1 MKYLIV
7 ILAAALLVALPF
19 LFRKPTD
26 LGDWRTGDPV
36 LVIISPHNEA
46 VRYEFG
52 EAFSRW
58 HREHYSRPVKID
70 WRMVGGT
77 TEIMRYLASEYV
89 SSMKGSWTRR
99 GEIWPADGAEL
110 ILDRSFNP
118 DKPPAEIATNETA
131 RAHFERQKKL
141 FSAFRNTDDPQTVS
155 CGIDLF
161 CGGGAYDHNNAAR
174 QGLTVAPWTAEERK
188 QPEVAALVN
197 AFPAQFGGE
206 VWRSDVFF
214 GTVLSTFGICC
225 NPERLRDFGIATPPV
240 AWRDLA
246 DPRLFG
252 QVGLADP
259 TKSGSVAKAF
269 EMIIHEQC
277 WRTVTAAGFTH
288 EQVASN
294 EAAIAKARLP
304 PGELPPSVPPE
315 YQAAVE
321 RGWLDGVNLVRI
333 IGANAHYF
341 TDSAGKVTMD
351 VNAGVVAAGVAID
364 FYGRFQAETERAP
377 DGTER
382 MLYTTPA
389 GGSSVSAD
397 PTGLLRGAPHRELAV
412 RFLTFALSLEGQK
425 LWNYRPG
432 TPGGPIRYALRRLPI
447 RRDFYPSDDP
457 AIQAACA
464 SNRPYLSDDLS
475 DPRIDPYALG
485 AQFTYQPRWTG
496 AHFDLQ
502 RDLVRAMCIDS
513 GDELRAAWGAILAHG
528 GPEKNPRAM
537 ALFRQLPDRPAPLD
551 WRSALGAYKRIDRLA
566 RLREWTAFFR
576 KRYEEARAAATA
588 APPGA

>member
-1 MKYLIV
+1 MKYLLV
-7 ILAAALLVALPF
+7 ILTAALIVALPF

-26 LGDWRTGDPV
+26 LGDWRSGDPV
-36 LVIISPHNEA
+36 LIIISPHNEA

-58 HREHYSRPVKID
+58 HHEHYGRPVKID
-70 WRMVGGT
+70 WRMIGGT
-77 TEIMRYLASEYV
+77 TEIMRYLASQYIG
-89 SSMKGSWTRR
+89 SMQGYWQRR
-99 GEIWPADGAEL
+99 GETWPADGADL
-110 ILDRSFNP
+110 ILDRSFNS
-118 DKPPAEIATNETA
+118 DKPPATALTNETA
-131 RAHFERQKKL
+131 RAAFDRQKIL
-141 FSAFRNTDDPQTVS
+141 FTAFRTTDDPSAVS
-155 CGIDLF
+155 CGIDLL
-161 CGGGAYDHNNAAR
+161 CGGGTYDHDRAAR
-174 QGLTVAPWTAEERK
+174 QGLCVAPWTSEERK
-188 QPEVAALVN
+188 KPEIAALLN
-197 AFPAQFGGE
+197 AFPVQLGGE

-225 NPERLRDFGIATPPV
+225 NPERLRDFGITTPPT

-246 DPRLFG
+246 DPRLLG

-277 WRTVTAAGFTH
+277 WDAVTAASFTH

-304 PGELPPSVPPE
+304 AGQLPPSVPSE

-321 RGWLDGVNLVRI
+321 RGWLDGVNLVRL

-377 DGTER
+377 NGVER
-382 MLYTTPA
+382 MLYTTPT

-397 PTGLLRGAPHRELAV
+397 PTSLLRGAPHRELAV
-412 RFLTFALSLEGQK
+412 RFITFALSPEGQK
-425 LWNYRPG
+425 IWNYRPG
-432 TPGGPIRYALRRLPI
+432 TPGGPRRFALRRLPI

-457 AIQAACA
+457 VLQAAYA
-464 SNRPYLSDDLS
+464 SNRPYLSDDLA
-475 DPRIDPYALG
+475 DPHINPYALG
-485 AQFTYQPRWTG
+485 AQFVYQPRWTG
-496 AHFDLQ
+496 AHFGLQ

-537 ALFRQLPDRPAPLD
+537 ALLLQLPDQPAPLN
-551 WRSALGAYKRIDRLA
+551 WRSAIGAYKQIDRLA
-566 RLREWTAFFR
+566 CLREWTAFFR
-576 KRYEEARAAATA
+576 ARYREAQAAVE
-588 APPGA
+588 GK

>member
-1 MKYLIV
+1 MKYFLV
-7 ILAAALLVALPF
+7 ILAAALIVALPF
-19 LFRKPTD
+19 LFRQPTD
-26 LGDWRTGDPV
+26 LGDWRKGDPV
-36 LVIISPHNEA
+36 LVAISAHNEA

-58 HREHYSRPVKID
+58 HREHYGRPVKID
-70 WRMVGGT
+70 WRMIGGT
-77 TEIMRYLASEYV
+77 TEIMRYLAAQYV
-89 SSMKGSWTRR
+89 SSMKGHWTRG

-118 DKPPAEIATNETA
+118 DKPPAETLTNETA
-131 RAHFERQKKL
+131 AAAFTRQQQIYK
-141 FSAFRNTDDPQTVS
+141 SFRTTDAPTAVS

-174 QGLTVAPWTAEERK
+174 QGLTVAPWTSAER
-188 QPEVAALVN
+188 QSPEIAALLN
-197 AFPAQFGGE
+197 AYPAQLGGE
-206 VWRSDVFF
+206 TWRTDVFF

-225 NPERLRDFGIATPPV
+225 NPDRLRDFGITAPPV
-240 AWRDLA
+240 AWCELA

-277 WRTVTAAGFTH
+277 WRAVTGAGFTH
-288 EQVASN
+288 AQVASN

-304 PGELPPSVPPE
+304 AGQLPPSVPPT

-321 RGWLDGVNLVRI
+321 RGWLEGVNLVRR

-341 TDSAGKVTMD
+341 TDSAGKVPLD
-351 VNAGVVAAGVAID
+351 VNAGVVAAGVVID
-364 FYGRFQAETERAP
+364 FYGRFQAETERSP
-377 DGTER
+377 NGVER
-382 MLYTTPA
+382 MLYTTPV

-397 PTGLLRGAPHRELAV
+397 PISLLRGAPHRELAV
-412 RFLTFALSLEGQK
+412 RFLVFALSPEGQK
-425 LWNYRPG
+425 IWNYRPG
-432 TPGGPIRYALRRLPI
+432 TPGGPQRFALRRLPI

-457 AIQAACA
+457 AIPTAYTNHQ
-464 SNRPYLSDDLS
+464 PYLADNLA
-475 DPRIDPYALG
+475 DPRINPYALG

-496 AHFDLQ
+496 GHFGLQ
-502 RDLVRAMCIDS
+502 RDLVRAMCMDS
-513 GDELRAAWGAILAHG
+513 GDELRAAWQAILAHG

-537 ALFRQLPDRPAPLD
+537 AILLQMPDHPAPLD
-551 WRSALGAYKRIDRLA
+551 WRSAIGAYKQIDRLTC
-566 RLREWTAFFR
+566 LREWTAFFR
-576 KRYEEARAAATA
+576 TSYRKAQEAA
-588 APPGA
+588 GE

>member
-1 MKYLIV
+1 MKYFLV
-7 ILAAALLVALPF
+7 ILTAALLVALPF

-26 LGDWRTGDPV
+26 LGDWRSGDPV

-58 HREHYSRPVKID
+58 HREHYGRPVKID
-70 WRMVGGT
+70 WRMIGGAS
-77 TEIMRYLASEYV
+77 EIMRYLTSEYV
-89 SSMKGSWTRR
+89 SAMQGYWRRR
-99 GEIWPADGAEL
+99 GELWPPDGATL
-110 ILDRSFNP
+110 ILDRSFDP
-118 DKPPAEIATNETA
+118 DKPLAAVATNETA
-131 RAHFERQKKL
+131 RAHFELQTRL
-141 FSAFRNTDDPQTVS
+141 FGAFRGTDDPTAIS

-161 CGGGAYDHNNAAR
+161 CGGGAYDHDRAAR
-174 QGLTVAPWTAEERK
+174 QGLTVAPWNSEERK
-188 QPEVAALVN
+188 KPEIAALLN
-197 AFPAQFGGE
+197 AFPARLGGE
-206 VWRSDVFF
+206 VWRSDFFF
-214 GTVLSTFGICC
+214 GTVLSTFGICS
-225 NPERLRDFGIATPPV
+225 NPERLRNFGIATPPAV
-240 AWRDLA
+240 WRDLA

-252 QVGLADP
+252 QVGLTDP

-288 EQVASN
+288 EQVVSN
-294 EAAIAKARLP
+294 EAAIAAARLP
-304 PGELPPSVPPE
+304 PGQLPPSVPPA

-321 RGWLDGVNLVRI
+321 RGWLDGVNLVRL

-341 TDSAGKVTMD
+341 TDSAGKVVMD

-377 DGTER
+377 NGVER

-397 PTGLLRGAPHRELAV
+397 PTSLLRGAPHRELAV
-412 RFLTFALSLEGQK
+412 RFILFALSPEGQK
-425 LWNYRPG
+425 IWNYRPG
-432 TPGGPIRYALRRLPI
+432 TPGGPTRFALRRLPI

-464 SNRPYLSDDLS
+464 SNLPYLSDDLA
-475 DPRIDPYALG
+475 DPRINPYALG
-485 AQFTYQPRWTG
+485 AQFTYEPRWTAG
-496 AHFDLQ
+496 HFDLQ

-513 GDELRAAWGAILAHG
+513 GDELRAAWGAIIAHG
-528 GPEKNPRAM
+528 GPEKNPLAM
-537 ALFRQLPDRPAPLD
+537 ALLLQLPDRPVPLD
-551 WRSALGAYKRIDRLA
+551 WHSSLGAYKRIDRLTC
-566 RLREWTAFFR
+566 LREWTASFR
-576 KRYEEARAAATA
+576 KQYDASRAEVE
-588 APPGA
+588 GK